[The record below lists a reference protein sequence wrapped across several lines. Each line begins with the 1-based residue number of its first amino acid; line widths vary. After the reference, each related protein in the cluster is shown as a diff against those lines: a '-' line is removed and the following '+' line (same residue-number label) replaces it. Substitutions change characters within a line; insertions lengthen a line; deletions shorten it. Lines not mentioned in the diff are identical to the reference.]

1 VKVVTRFVFAS
12 ILGLSAV
19 TPAFAAEEDTLLE
32 RAHVSTMAPF
42 AEAVVGKPVNTRRAI
57 DVRAYVPASAPA
69 GEMSDFGI
77 GSQR

>member
-1 VKVVTRFVFAS
+1 MKVVTRFVFAS

-57 DVRAYVPASAPA
+57 DGAYVPASAPA
-69 GEMSDFGI
+69 GEMSDFCI